1 MLTQKRDFFGVYYLA
16 IISYI
21 KHGMA
26 AERTGAEPAAAHGG
40 AVAAGAGAAAAWW
53 AVQ

>member
-16 IISYI
+16 IISCI

-26 AERTGAEPAAAHGG
+26 AERTGA
-40 AVAAGAGAAAAWW
+40 VAAGAVHGGAALRL
-53 AVQ
+53 VKGSGKL